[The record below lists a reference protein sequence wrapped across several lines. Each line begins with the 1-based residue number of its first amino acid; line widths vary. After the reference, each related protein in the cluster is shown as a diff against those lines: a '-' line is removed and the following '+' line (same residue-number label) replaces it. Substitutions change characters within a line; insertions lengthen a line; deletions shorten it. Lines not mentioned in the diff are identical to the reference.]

1 MANVGRTNEKFTKI
15 LIYNAAASLI
25 DLSSYCKSINGY
37 GLKFNE
43 QDVTG
48 LSDAIKNITIG
59 RPEAPITIV
68 WQFDTV
74 IFTQLIALL
83 NRMTPLSLDIRIGI
97 GHAWVTGEPVFGI
110 TSSAT
115 SGYVL
120 RDMLCGNNSVDI
132 TTVWNVVGGIAPAF
146 GTTANT

>member
-1 MANVGRTNEKFTKI
+1 MANTGRTNEKWTSV
-15 LIYNAAASLI
+15 LLDDTGGTLTDRSTYL
-25 DLSSYCKSINGY
+25 KSVNGY

-48 LSDAIKNITIG
+48 IGEAIKNITIG
-59 RPEAPITIV
+59 RPESPITLV

-74 IFTQLIALL
+74 IYAHLISLV
-83 NRMTPLSLDIRIGI
+83 NRMTPLSLDIRTGI
-97 GHAWVTGEPVFGI
+97 GHAWVTGEPTFGI

-120 RDMLCGNNSVDI
+120 TSLMIGNNSSDI
-132 TTVWNVVGGIAPAF
+132 TSVFNVVGGTAPDFA
-146 GTTANT
+146 TTAHT